1 MTCKFFGMKQTSL
14 IENKA
19 KVLMSKEET
28 IIDCKTLA
36 GTLLIA
42 AIICGSLTFGLIKV
56 SFKLPRQHLD
66 GF

>member
-1 MTCKFFGMKQTSL
+1 MELTSV
-14 IENKA
+14 IANKV

-56 SFKLPRQHLD
+56 SEK
-66 GF
+66 